1 MGKCHLGFSNCSHV
15 TFFSI
20 SSTLQLNCSWS
31 AKVLYSMECTL
42 EARTPAELRP
52 LCLPLSLL
60 AFATLLMRLLRLNFF
75 FSIPKADVLLMIDL
89 GLKLFS
95 ILASLLWLE
104 DEANMQSWFW
114 RHTEFFYPKNVG
126 IAQWANIT
134 KNDTSKARQLFGF
147 IFWETILNLESLYY
161 ANVPAISIRIIIKEK
176 YRLTS
181 NY

>member
-1 MGKCHLGFSNCSHV
+1 MVCWG
-15 TFFSI
+15 
-20 SSTLQLNCSWS
+20 TLFNGMHIGSKNTC
-31 AKVLYSMECTL
+31 
-42 EARTPAELRP
+42 RAE
-52 LCLPLSLL
+52 
-60 AFATLLMRLLRLNFF
+60 ATLSPPVAPGLCHFIDETFKIKLL

-161 ANVPAISIRIIIKEK
+161 ANVPAISIRITIKEK
-176 YRLTS
+176 YRVNLMH
-181 NY
+181 